1 MTQIWI
7 TVKVALKNLRSHK
20 LRSFLTTLGIIIGV
34 ASVIALMALGN
45 GASNALT
52 TMIRGFGSNVM
63 MLMPNYRS
71 SGGVVLDYV
80 ERLTVEDARALMDE
94 VPELAAASPLIGSS
108 VQLKYGNRNIRTS
121 LQGVSGS
128 YLKMMNLTL
137 TAGRTFTHREVE
149 SRQKVLIAGSQVI
162 EDFFGGNAEA
172 AIGRLVKINGIGYRV
187 VGALEKKGGPENPDK
202 NVLAPYSTVM
212 RRVVGT
218 NYVHQITLQGF
229 DEETTEEAI
238 RGITRV
244 MRRRHNLRPDK
255 EDDFQIFS
263 FEDALETMQA
273 STLIFTALL
282 AGIASISLL
291 VGGIGIMNI
300 MLVTVTERTG
310 EIGMRKALGAKRRD
324 IMAQFLIESVVVSLV
339 GGGLGVALGAAL
351 ASGFNLFVRRFP
363 EAAEVFHAS
372 ISPGSVLMALGFCV
386 FIGIFFGIYPA
397 RKAALLSP
405 IDALRH
411 E

>member
-71 SGGVVLDYV
+71 SGGVYLDYV

-94 VPELAAASPLIGSS
+94 VPELAAASPMIGST

-162 EDFFGGNAEA
+162 EDFFGGNPEA

-351 ASGFNLFVRRFP
+351 ASGF
-363 EAAEVFHAS
+363 
-372 ISPGSVLMALGFCV
+372 
-386 FIGIFFGIYPA
+386 
-397 RKAALLSP
+397 
-405 IDALRH
+405 
-411 E
+411 